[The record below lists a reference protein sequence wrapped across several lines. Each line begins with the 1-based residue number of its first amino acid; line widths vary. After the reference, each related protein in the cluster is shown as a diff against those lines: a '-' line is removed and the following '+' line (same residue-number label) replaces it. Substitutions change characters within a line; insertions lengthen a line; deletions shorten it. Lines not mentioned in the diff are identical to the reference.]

1 MSRRDISRYLRPG
14 SLEEAWELVAA
25 GNGSTRLLAGG
36 TDLTI
41 SAPSEVTTLV
51 DVADCL
57 DGTIEEGDGGSV
69 RIGGM
74 ATLTAMAESRVLADH
89 ASGVVVEMLAEV
101 GNPLLRNLST
111 IGGHVARGKLSDVVP
126 VLIALDA
133 RIGIY
138 RGSSERLL
146 LSRYYEERVHR
157 DPHLVTD
164 LVLPH
169 LPGHTAAAFVRFAR
183 TSFDFPMVNVCC
195 RATRDGP
202 MVEDVR
208 IVCGATPLLAQRA
221 RGAESWVQEH
231 GMRAPAIQTAAR
243 RAKEEIETRTGLV
256 ASAEYRS
263 HLVEVMT
270 ERCLAE
276 VSRRLERS

>member
-1 MSRRDISRYLRPG
+1 MSRRNISGYLRPG
-14 SLEEAWELVAA
+14 SLEEAWELFGA
-25 GNGSTRLLAGG
+25 GNGSIRVLAGG

-41 SAPSEVTTLV
+41 STPLDVTTLL
-51 DVADCL
+51 DLADCL
-57 DGTIEEGDGGSV
+57 VRTIEPGEDGSI

-74 ATLTAMAESRVLADH
+74 ATLTAMLENPMLAAH
-89 ASGVVVEMLAEV
+89 AGGVMPETLAEV
-101 GNPLLRNLST
+101 GNPLLRNLSS

-138 RGSSERLL
+138 RGSSEQLPL
-146 LSRYYEERVHR
+146 ARYYEERVHR
-157 DPHLVTD
+157 SAHLVTE
-164 LVLPH
+164 LVLPP
-169 LPGHTAAAFVRFAR
+169 LSDRTAAAFLRFAR

-202 MVEDVR
+202 MAEDVR

-221 RGAESWVQEH
+221 GGAESWIQEH
-231 GMRAPAIQTAAR
+231 GMGARAIQAAAR

-270 ERCLAE
+270 ERCLNELA
-276 VSRRLERS
+276 RRLWTP

>member
-1 MSRRDISRYLRPG
+1 VRRRNITGYLRPG
-14 SLEEAWELVAA
+14 SLEEAWGQVGA
-25 GNGSTRLLAGG
+25 GDRSIRLLAGG

-41 SAPSEVTTLV
+41 SASPEVTTLV
-51 DVADCL
+51 DVAGCL
-57 DGTIEEGDGGSV
+57 DDTIESGDDGSI

-74 ATLTAMAESRVLADH
+74 ATLTAVLESSSLVGY
-89 ASGVVVEMLAEV
+89 ASGVVSEMLADV
-101 GNPLLRNLST
+101 GNPLLRNLSS

-138 RGSSERLL
+138 RGDSQHLPLFS
-146 LSRYYEERVHR
+146 YYEERLHR
-157 DPHLVTD
+157 TPHLVTE
-164 LVLPH
+164 LVLPP
-169 LPGHTAAAFVRFAR
+169 LSDHTAAAFLRFAR
-183 TSFDFPMVNVCC
+183 TSFDFPMLNVCC

-202 MVEDVR
+202 SATDVR

-221 RGAESWVQEH
+221 ENAASWIQQHGLGAASIE
-231 GMRAPAIQTAAR
+231 TAAR
-243 RAKEEIETRTGLV
+243 LARDEIETRTGWV

-263 HLVEVMT
+263 QLVEVLT

-276 VSRRLERS
+276 VSRRLEVS